1 MNNNG
6 RRRIIKK
13 EIITNKKMEIEKIY
27 YINLEHR
34 KDRRESIER
43 EIRKIDPEFKKTERI
58 EAVLQKPGWI
68 GCGKSHLLALKKA
81 LEQGYDNV
89 LILEDD
95 FIFQV
100 EEKEILPTIG
110 NFLKNFKDY
119 NLFLLGTNLLRFQ
132 EVKGDFIKVMNGQT
146 TSGYMINKKFIP
158 DLIKCFQEA
167 VTALEE
173 GKDRTSFSIDIQ
185 WKKFQR
191 NNSKVYTTKKRLGK
205 QMVSFSDIENR
216 NTNYGC

>member
-1 MNNNG
+1 MNNG

-13 EIITNKKMEIEKIY
+13 EIITTKKMEIDKIY

-43 EIRKIDPEFKKTERI
+43 EIKKIDPEFKKTERI
-58 EAVLQKPGWI
+58 NAVLQKPGWI

-81 LEQGYDNV
+81 LEEGHDNI

-95 FIFQV
+95 FVFQV
-100 EEKEILPTIG
+100 EEKEILPTID
-110 NFLKNFKDY
+110 NFFKNFKDY
-119 NLFLLGTNLLRFQ
+119 TLFLLGTNLLRFQ
-132 EVKGDFIKVMNGQT
+132 EVKDDFIKVINGQT

-158 DLIKCFQEA
+158 NLIKCFQEA

-173 GKDRTSFSIDIQ
+173 GKDRRIFSIDIQ
-185 WKKFQR
+185 WKKFQG
-191 NNSKVYTTKKRLGK
+191 NSSKVYTTKKRLGK
-205 QMVSFSDIENR
+205 QKASFSDIENR